1 MLNKSCELMD
11 SNSAPLALKAAAIQT
26 FPQLLPERNEGLVV
40 LGVWLS
46 NRANTITTVNH
57 GKFKSRC
64 MRPVRPEKNRQ
75 MSIKVA

>member
-11 SNSAPLALKAAAIQT
+11 SNSAPLALKAATIQT
-26 FPQLLPERNEGLVV
+26 FPQQLLPERNEGLVV

-46 NRANTITTVNH
+46 NRANTITTVYH

-64 MRPVRPEKNRQ
+64 MRPVRPEK
-75 MSIKVA
+75 IAKCL